1 MHENF
6 RLTKR
11 DTWIARIWQILGDLD
26 DSSHLANTGRF
37 GRSYQHNSSRTFG
50 ASRNGTSNKKCEVP
64 VIRSRTETK
73 LRGVQNNEVR
83 TSSGAARICL

>member
-1 MHENF
+1 MHENT

-11 DTWIARIWQILGDLD
+11 DGWIARIWQMLGDLD
-26 DSSHLANTGRF
+26 EAISASL
-37 GRSYQHNSSRTFG
+37 RTSG
-50 ASRNGTSNKKCEVP
+50 ASRKWHSNKKCG

-83 TSSGAARICL
+83 TSSGAARIYL